1 MALPNSGPISLRDV
15 NIELSI
21 IPEGTVSLN
30 DSDVRNLA
38 KKPSGII
45 KMSDLYGK
53 QAGLNP
59 MDCDYYFDSID
70 DFSRRID
77 SIVRSNNYM
86 LSQKSFGFNP
96 NITRLTLSSYFK
108 NTNIQSSPKIIVS
121 QATSIN
127 LFQTNS
133 SIRYISETLF
143 DGCPNV
149 TSLSYC
155 FSRCQAII
163 ELPPKLLSNLTN
175 LESITNTFSSCEN
188 LTFIPK
194 GFFDNCQNLSEFG
207 YAFSSCYNLTN
218 VPYDLFDK
226 TKKATTFRS
235 CFAYCSNIIDNLPP
249 IWELFPYSEK
259 LYYGTGC
266 TKAPN
271 YFSMPSECQ

>member
-30 DSDVRNLA
+30 DSDVRDLA

-53 QAGLNP
+53 EVGLNP

-77 SIVRSNNYM
+77 SIVKSNNYV
-86 LSQKSFGFNP
+86 LSNKSFGFNP
-96 NITRLTLSSYFK
+96 NITKLTLSGYFK

-127 LFQTNS
+127 LFQVNS

-149 TSLSYC
+149 TSLAYC
-155 FSRCQAII
+155 FSRCSSIL
-163 ELPPKLLSNLTN
+163 ELPSKLLSNLTK
-175 LESITNTFSSCEN
+175 LETILNSFSNCEHIKS
-188 LTFIPK
+188 IPK
-194 GFFDNCQNLSEFG
+194 GFFDNCQNLSECD
-207 YAFSSCYNLTN
+207 YAFMSCYDLTTI
-218 VPYDLFDK
+218 PYDLFDK
-226 TKKATTFRS
+226 TKKANSFRS
-235 CFAYCSNIIDNLPP
+235 CFAYCSNVTSNLPP
-249 IWELFPYSEK
+249 IWELFPYSNK